1 MAISGKRTTTN
12 VKVGLIMNDRL
23 GGLIDG
29 FDLATGF
36 TAIAGETAGE
46 CDGVLIGD
54 VFESTSSEPDRT
66 IWYLFNKKINKKY
79 AKFKYG

>member
-12 VKVGLIMNDRL
+12 VKVGLILNDRL

-29 FDLATGF
+29 FDVATGF

-46 CDGVLIGD
+46 GDGVLIGD

-66 IWYLFNKKINKKY
+66 IWYCLTRR
-79 AKFKYG
+79 